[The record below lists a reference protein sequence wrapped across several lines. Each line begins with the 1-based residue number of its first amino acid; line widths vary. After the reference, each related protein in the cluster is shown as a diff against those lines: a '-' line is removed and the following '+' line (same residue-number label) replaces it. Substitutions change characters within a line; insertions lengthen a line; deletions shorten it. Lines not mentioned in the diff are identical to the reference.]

1 MSVTSR
7 LPRSSARTAA
17 IAVVCAATA
26 ATVLSAVPAH
36 AAAKVELK
44 GATFDWGFKESFRR
58 YVGAGG
64 ITVADEAKQAAGN
77 GVFTFVDGTG
87 TYDTATHAS
96 ATAFKGSVRFSAHG
110 GILDIKLS
118 DLKVTT
124 TTTTGVITADV
135 TTKDGG
141 KDKTADDVPLA
152 DLDLSQVKP
161 SQGAAM
167 TFKDIPATLTEQG
180 AAAFNGNYKKGEKL
194 DPATLTFPMGGG
206 EPTKPNPTP
215 TTPTPTKPTPTKPTP
230 TKPAPATP
238 TTPTPTSDKVVK
250 AKLSWGLKQS
260 WRSYIASGGNTTVS
274 EGATASKDS
283 FGFPL
288 DKGELKA
295 DARKVNASFRGNV
308 RFTYAAHGNLDL
320 AFGAVRIAASGAK
333 GALYVD
339 VTTPQGGKRNVEFAS
354 LDLSRADFTARK
366 DVVRLNAVPAAFTAD
381 GAAVFAR
388 PGEQS
393 QYKAGE
399 AIDPVTVALGL
410 SESADLDTAGDTATT
425 SGGGGGT
432 AGGTGTSGAA
442 AATVGGST
450 VGGSTGG
457 GTLAAT
463 GSSAPTGPLLGAA
476 GAIAVTGAAAVYAA
490 RRRTALGRA

>member
-1 MSVTSR
+1 MPVTSPR
-7 LPRSSARTAA
+7 LSRSTARTTA
-17 IAVVCAATA
+17 IAVVCAASA
-26 ATVLSAVPAH
+26 ATVLSAVPAR
-36 AAAKVELK
+36 AASKVELK
-44 GATFDWGFKESFRR
+44 GATLDWGFKDSFRR

-64 ITVADEAKQAAGN
+64 ITVADGAEQAAGN
-77 GVFTFVDGTG
+77 GVFTFTDGTG
-87 TYDTATHAS
+87 TYDTSTHVS

-110 GILDIKLS
+110 GVLDIKLS

-141 KDKTADDVPLA
+141 KDRTADDVPLA
-152 DLDLSQVKP
+152 DLDLSQVRP

-206 EPTKPNPTP
+206 DPTP
-215 TTPTPTKPTPTKPTP
+215 TEPTPTKPAPTKPTP

-238 TTPTPTSDKVVK
+238 TAPAPASASDKVVK
-250 AKLSWGLKQS
+250 AQLSWGLKQS
-260 WRSYIASGGNTTVS
+260 WRAYIAGGGNTAVS
-274 EGATASKDS
+274 GGATASKDS
-283 FGFPL
+283 YGFPL

-308 RFTYAAHGNLDL
+308 RFTYAAHGNLDI
-320 AFGAVRIAASGAK
+320 AFGAVRVEASGAK

-339 VTTPQGGKRNVEFAS
+339 VTTPQGVKRNVEFAS

-393 QYKAGE
+393 PYKAGE

-410 SESADLDTAGDTATT
+410 SESADLDAAGDTATT
-425 SGGGGGT
+425 SGGGT
-432 AGGTGTSGAA
+432 TGGTGTSGTGTSGTAA
-442 AATVGGST
+442 AVGGNVGGSA
-450 VGGSTGG
+450 TGA
-457 GTLAAT
+457 TLAAT

-476 GAIAVTGAAAVYAA
+476 GAIAVTGAAAMYAA

>member
-7 LPRSSARTAA
+7 LPRSTARATA

-26 ATVLSAVPAH
+26 ATVLSAAPAL
-36 AAAKVELK
+36 AASKVELK
-44 GATFDWGFKESFRR
+44 GATLDWGFKDSFRR

-64 ITVADEAKQAAGN
+64 ITVADGAKQAPGN

-87 TYDTATHAS
+87 AYDTSTHAS

-110 GILDIKLS
+110 GVLDIKLS

-194 DPATLTFPMGGG
+194 DPATLTFPMGGD
-206 EPTKPNPTP
+206 PTKPDPTKPDP
-215 TTPTPTKPTPTKPTP
+215 TKPSPTPTKPTPTKPTP
-230 TKPAPATP
+230 TKPAP
-238 TTPTPTSDKVVK
+238 TTPAPTSDKVVK

-260 WRSYIASGGNTTVS
+260 WRAYIASGGKTTVS

-295 DARKVNASFRGNV
+295 DARKVNTSFRGNV
-308 RFTYAAHGNLDL
+308 RFTYAAHGNLDI
-320 AFGAVRIAASGAK
+320 AFGAVRIEASGAK

-339 VTTPQGGKRNVEFAS
+339 VTTPQGVKRNVEFAS

-366 DVVRLNAVPAAFTAD
+366 DVVRLTAVPAAFTAD

-410 SESADLDTAGDTATT
+410 SEGADLDTAADTATT
-425 SGGGGGT
+425 GGGGT
-432 AGGTGTSGAA
+432 AGGTGTSGT
-442 AATVGGST
+442 AATAGGNVGGST
-450 VGGSTGG
+450 TGGS
-457 GTLAAT
+457 LAAT

-490 RRRTALGRA
+490 RRRTTLGRA

>member
-7 LPRSSARTAA
+7 LPRSSARTTA

-64 ITVADEAKQAAGN
+64 ITVADGAKQAAGN
-77 GVFTFVDGTG
+77 GVFTFVDGAG
-87 TYDTATHAS
+87 TYDTSTHAS

-110 GILDIKLS
+110 GVLDIKLS

-206 EPTKPNPTP
+206 EPTKPTP
-215 TTPTPTKPTPTKPTP
+215 TAPAPTKPTP

-238 TTPTPTSDKVVK
+238 TAPTPTSDKVVK

-274 EGATASKDS
+274 EGATAAKDS

-295 DARKVNASFRGNV
+295 DARKVNASFKGNV

-339 VTTPQGGKRNVEFAS
+339 ATTPQGVKRNVEFAS

-399 AIDPVTVALGL
+399 AIDPVTVVLGL

-425 SGGGGGT
+425 SGGGGT

-450 VGGSTGG
+450 GG
-457 GTLAAT
+457 GALAAT

>member
-1 MSVTSR
+1 MPVTSPR
-7 LPRSSARTAA
+7 LSRSTARTTA
-17 IAVVCAATA
+17 IAVVCAASA
-26 ATVLSAVPAH
+26 ATVLSVVPAR
-36 AAAKVELK
+36 AASKVELK
-44 GATFDWGFKESFRR
+44 GATLDWGFKDSFRR

-64 ITVADEAKQAAGN
+64 ITVADGAQQAAGN

-87 TYDTATHAS
+87 AYDTSTHAS

-110 GILDIKLS
+110 GVLDIKLS

-141 KDKTADDVPLA
+141 KDRTTDDVPLA
-152 DLDLSQVKP
+152 DLDLSRVKP

-206 EPTKPNPTP
+206 APTP
-215 TTPTPTKPTPTKPTP
+215 TEPTPTKPTP
-230 TKPAPATP
+230 TKPAPAKPTP
-238 TTPTPTSDKVVK
+238 TKPATPTPASDKVVK
-250 AKLSWGLKQS
+250 AQLSWGIKQS
-260 WRSYIASGGNTTVS
+260 WRAYIAGGGNTAVS

-295 DARKVNASFRGNV
+295 DARKVNASFRGDV
-308 RFTYAAHGNLDL
+308 RFTYAAHGNLDI

-339 VTTPQGGKRNVEFAS
+339 VTTPQGVKRNVEFAS

-366 DVVRLNAVPAAFTAD
+366 DVVRLSAVPAAFTAD

-393 QYKAGE
+393 PYKAGE

-410 SESADLDTAGDTATT
+410 SESADLDATGDTATT
-425 SGGGGGT
+425 SGGGT
-432 AGGTGTSGAA
+432 AGGTGTSGTSGA
-442 AATVGGST
+442 AATVGGNLGGN
-450 VGGSTGG
+450 VGGSTTGA
-457 GTLAAT
+457 TLAAT

-476 GAIAVTGAAAVYAA
+476 GALAVTGAAAVYAA